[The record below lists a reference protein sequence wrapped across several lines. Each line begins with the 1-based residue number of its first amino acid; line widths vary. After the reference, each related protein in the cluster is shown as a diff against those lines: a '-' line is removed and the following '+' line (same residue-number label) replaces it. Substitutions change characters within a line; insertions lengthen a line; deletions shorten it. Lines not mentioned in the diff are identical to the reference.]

1 MTDEP
6 KDSDLRL
13 DFARLEGKVD
23 VVITRH
29 DIRIEALESAVDD
42 HETRIREVE
51 KREYVTPKGLWGA
64 VIGAA
69 ALVSGLVVLINF
81 LDTQVFNP

>member
-6 KDSDLRL
+6 QSNDLRL

-29 DIRIEALESAVDD
+29 DLRIEQLEQARADHEERLRALE
-42 HETRIREVE
+42 HIEV
-51 KREYVTPKGLWGA
+51 VTPKGLW
-64 VIGAA
+64 
-69 ALVSGLVVLINF
+69 LVASGIVTLGVGITILINW
-81 LDTQVFNP
+81 LDQIIN